1 MKGLSESQR
10 ALILEFIAQAQFP
23 KRPFA
28 DELEELF
35 GVTMSSINVRQIEQI
50 PHSLDLTLIH
60 YSFSIMKTWFLIE
73 NSLLKL
79 SEGTEAITQI
89 QAHVELLIRACDSGD
104 STFADRDKSPDSALS
119 IV

>member
-1 MKGLSESQR
+1 MSRGMKGLSESQR
-10 ALILEFIAQAQFP
+10 ALILEFIAQAKFP

-35 GVTMSSINVRQIEQI
+35 GVTMSSVNVRKTEQV
-50 PHSLDLTLIH
+50 PLSLDLTLIQ

-79 SEGTEAITQI
+79 SEGIEAITQI
-89 QAHVELLIRACDSGD
+89 QAHVELLIRAFLLQK
-104 STFADRDKSPDSALS
+104 TNT
-119 IV
+119 

>member
-1 MKGLSESQR
+1 MSTNMKGLSESQR

-23 KRPFA
+23 KRPFT

-35 GVTMSSINVRQIEQI
+35 GVTMSSVNVRKIEQV
-50 PHSLDLTLIH
+50 PKSLDLTLIQ

-79 SEGTEAITQI
+79 SEGLK
-89 QAHVELLIRACDSGD
+89 LLRKFKP
-104 STFADRDKSPDSALS
+104 TLNY
-119 IV
+119 